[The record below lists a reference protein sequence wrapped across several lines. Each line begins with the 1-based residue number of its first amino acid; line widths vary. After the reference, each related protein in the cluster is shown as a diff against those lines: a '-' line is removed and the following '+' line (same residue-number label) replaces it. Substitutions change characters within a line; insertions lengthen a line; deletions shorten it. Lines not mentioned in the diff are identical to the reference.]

1 MSPII
6 KVSPCKA
13 EEDVKV
19 EVENEEEE
27 KMVKNENPKSAV
39 DEKVSTLCV

>member
-1 MSPII
+1 MPPIT

-19 EVENEEEE
+19 EVEHDEDE
-27 KMVKNENPKSAV
+27 KVKHENQNSAV
-39 DEKVSTLCV
+39 DEKVCAV